1 MSAILRRGLALV
13 VLGLAT
19 ATLAPVPAALAQA
32 PAPAASATAAVQ
44 TFPTAEAAAD
54 ALIEA
59 VRKND
64 RAALAKL
71 WGNDWRD
78 LVPGKDDDV
87 ERRRKAYIAAWDESH
102 KIVASGDAKAL
113 IEVGKSGWTLPVPI
127 VKDGAAW
134 KFDVAAGLKDMVLR
148 RIGHDEAAVVQTLL
162 AIVDAQFD
170 YAAADPM
177 KTGSPVYARRLLS
190 APGRKDGLYWDAKP
204 GEPQSPLGPAVAKA
218 QADGQ
223 SPDGHYGYY
232 FRLLYGQGPDA
243 TRGARDYLVNGRM
256 IGGFGVIAW
265 PVRYGDTGVMTFIV
279 NQDGVV
285 YQQDLGP
292 QTAQKAASI
301 LTFNPDKGWAKA
313 DMTPP

>member
-1 MSAILRRGLALV
+1 MSAMFRRGLLAAALS
-13 VLGLAT
+13 LGIA
-19 ATLAPVPAALAQA
+19 AGALAQQA
-32 PAPAASATAAVQ
+32 PKLQ
-44 TFPTAEAAAD
+44 GFPTPDAAAN
-54 ALIEA
+54 ALAEA

-64 RAALAKL
+64 RQAIGAM
-71 WGNDWRD
+71 WGANWRSF
-78 LVPGKDDDV
+78 VPGTDNDV
-87 ERRRKAYIAAWDESH
+87 QRRRGIFLAAWDESH
-102 KIVASGDAKAL
+102 KIIMSGDAKAQ
-113 IEVGKSGWTLPVPI
+113 IEVGKAGWTLPIPLA
-127 VKDGAAW
+127 KDGAEW
-134 KFDVAAGLKDMVLR
+134 RFDVAGGLKEMVLR

-162 AIVDAQFD
+162 AIVDAQSD
-170 YAAADPM
+170 YAAEDPM
-177 KTGSPVYARRLLS
+177 KTGAPAYARRLLS
-190 APGRKDGLYWDAKP
+190 SPGKKDGLYWDAKP

-232 FRLLYGQGPDA
+232 FRLLYSQGMSAP
-243 TRGARDYLVNGRM
+243 GGKRDYLVNGRM

-292 QTAQKAASI
+292 QTAEKAGRITS
-301 LTFNPDKGWAKA
+301 FDPDKGWVKA